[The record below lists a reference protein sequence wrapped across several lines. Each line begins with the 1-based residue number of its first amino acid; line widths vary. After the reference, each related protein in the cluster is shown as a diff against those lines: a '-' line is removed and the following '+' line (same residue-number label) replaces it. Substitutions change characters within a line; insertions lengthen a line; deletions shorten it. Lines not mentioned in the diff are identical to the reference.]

1 MNALLEKIGVA
12 EVQRPEFDN
21 GMLGISESVWIRRNA
36 ISLTY
41 WWMALQ
47 EHEEVIDLTRV
58 AHWLHAQYQIELIR
72 RERKNG

>member
-12 EVQRPEFDN
+12 GLQRPEFDN
-21 GMLGISESVWIRRNA
+21 TMLGVSENVWIRRNSVRLA
-36 ISLTY
+36 Y
-41 WWMALQ
+41 WWMTFQ

-72 RERKNG
+72 QERKNG